1 MFVGAHKRK
10 KGIFALFLPSL
21 RPRTAKSGEKDVFSL
36 FFLYVSPTYIIRSK
50 RCFFY
55 TGQDVEYRLHSP
67 VIAIHQPSIA
77 EANNTRYMSDSLGTS
92 WLSRERAAV
101 STQQK
106 HSDCTAISMLLRC

>member
-50 RCFFY
+50 RCFF
-55 TGQDVEYRLHSP
+55 TLDKTWN
-67 VIAIHQPSIA
+67 I
-77 EANNTRYMSDSLGTS
+77 
-92 WLSRERAAV
+92 V
-101 STQQK
+101 ST
-106 HSDCTAISMLLRC
+106 HLSLLSINPPSRRLITHDT

>member
-50 RCFFY
+50 RCFFH

-77 EANNTRYMSDSLGTS
+77 EANKTRYMSDSLGTS

-106 HSDCTAISMLLRC
+106 HSDYKAKA